1 MCPNRKQHH
10 YFFLAVLAGLVAN
23 LSLYIRDYK
32 VYHPVTCNDG
42 TSLPFIVIMGVT
54 TLCQG
59 HRDNCD
65 HCISSTGIVIL
76 LPVYGVAAL
85 GSGALVLF
93 LQMSVCSGS

>member
-10 YFFLAVLAGLVAN
+10 YFFLAVLAGLVADLN
-23 LSLYIRDYK
+23 LYIRDYK
-32 VYHPVTCNDG
+32 VYHPVTCSDG
-42 TSLPFIVIMGVT
+42 TSPPFIIGVT

-59 HRDNCD
+59 QGDNCY

-76 LPVYGVAAL
+76 LPVYGVAAV
-85 GSGALVLF
+85 GSGAWVLF